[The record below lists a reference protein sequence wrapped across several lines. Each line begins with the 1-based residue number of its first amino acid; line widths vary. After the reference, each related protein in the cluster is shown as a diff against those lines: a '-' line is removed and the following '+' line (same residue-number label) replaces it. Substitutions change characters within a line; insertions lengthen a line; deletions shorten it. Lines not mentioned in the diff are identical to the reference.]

1 MSTSE
6 LEEGCR
12 SSTASGSKSEKKIK
26 FAGRTLGLQI
36 EKPAAAVKVGKDT
49 IQQINSTTPVKVM

>member
-12 SSTASGSKSEKKIK
+12 SSTASGSKSEKKSNSLDVPWDYK
-26 FAGRTLGLQI
+26 LKNQ
-36 EKPAAAVKVGKDT
+36 P
-49 IQQINSTTPVKVM
+49 QQ